1 MAFVSR
7 VADVLPSSLAI
18 SAVGLALVLTIVS
31 GPIQAAD
38 EPVAKQTPLD
48 QMKEVWNRDLL
59 TGDWE
64 GWRTNLQEHGIDPH
78 FRLSQYGQWV
88 ADGGVEQ
95 NGAYGGT
102 MDYRLALDMR
112 KLFGMWDGLK
122 VDFHARS
129 RFGQG
134 LGQDVGSF
142 ALQNTG
148 MIMPLPGNYT
158 GTDVTGLTVSQY
170 LPFFA
175 DRLAVIQLGKLDV
188 IDMVNGFFPEIVSYG
203 QEGFWNINGLV
214 TALPWFGAVQGL
226 SLYGGLAATVN
237 QEYGA
242 IESGFLFTGTEGV
255 SDNWNSLQDSF
266 DDGVWLAG
274 FHRVFW
280 KLDEKP
286 GYFLLFVA
294 GSTKEQAS
302 NDPRDFTVIPGPGI
316 TSTKEKKPWDIAMY
330 IKQVFWQA
338 EGNPK
343 RKATLFIGGTVGP
356 DNPQFAQYHI
366 FAAIEAFGL
375 LPSRPDDRMGVSGW
389 NNWLSDDFKDLVQ
402 PVARLRDTWGVEIYY
417 NIAINKWLHL
427 TPDLQLIRSEVKG
440 TDLAIVPGVRA
451 VIDF

>member
-7 VADVLPSSLAI
+7 VADLLPSSLAI

-316 TSTKEKKPWDIAMY
+316 TSTKEKRPWDIAMY

-389 NNWLSDDFKDLVQ
+389 NNWLSDNFKDLVQ

-417 NIAINKWLHL
+417 NFSVTPWLHI
-427 TPDLQLIRSEVKG
+427 TPDLQIINPVSRDVDTTWVAGIRMKI
-440 TDLAIVPGVRA
+440 DL
-451 VIDF
+451 